1 MSNIKYQ
8 NSKWTST
15 NKINGWRHYQVKN
28 VFKKKHS
35 VELFAVCDKKI
46 TIKINI
52 NDLKDENKWLE
63 GWMEII
69 EK

>member
-28 VFKKKHS
+28 FFKKKHY

-46 TIKINI
+46 TVNINI
-52 NDLKDENKWLE
+52 NDLKDKNKWLE
-63 GWMEII
+63 GWIKII

>member
-1 MSNIKYQ
+1 MSNTKYQ

-15 NKINGWRHYQVKN
+15 NKINGWSHYQVKN
-28 VFKKKHS
+28 VFKKKYY

-46 TIKINI
+46 IIHVNI
-52 NDLKDENKWLE
+52 NDLKDKNKWIE
-63 GWMEII
+63 GWIEII